1 MTQTPAEPDRAARP
15 SNPTTGES
23 ALTVVI
29 EPPRGLLHI
38 PWRELWDFRDLWWM
52 LSLQQIQVR
61 YRQAVFGGLWALI
74 QPVAA
79 AAAFAVIFRGLVGET
94 QGIPY
99 FLFAYS
105 GMLMWTM
112 VASTVSEGSTS
123 LLKNSLLL
131 TKVYFP
137 RLIMPLSTIG
147 FVILDLVVGLLVL
160 VVFMGWHRQVPGIGV
175 LAVPFVLLGALV
187 CALAV
192 SVLLSAL
199 TVRYRDFRFVV
210 PFGLQMWFFLSPVI
224 YPVKVLGPGL
234 QKIIM
239 MNPMVGWLSAFRACL
254 FGSDFDVMSLLVAC
268 GVTFLIAIAAL
279 VYFRQVE
286 GTFSDIV

>member
-1 MTQTPAEPDRAARP
+1 M
-15 SNPTTGES
+15 
-23 ALTVVI
+23 TVVI
-29 EPPRGLLHI
+29 EPPRGWLRI
-38 PWRELWDFRDLWWM
+38 PWRELWEFRDLWWM

-61 YRQAVFGGLWALI
+61 YRQAVLGGMWALI

-79 AAAFAVIFRGLVGET
+79 AAAFSIIFRELIGET
-94 QGIPY
+94 HGIPY

-105 GMLMWTM
+105 GTLLWTL
-112 VASTVSEGSTS
+112 VSSTVSEGSIS

-137 RLIMPLSTIG
+137 RLIMPLSTVG
-147 FVILDLVVGLLVL
+147 FSTLDLGVGLAVLGVIMGWYRVLPGLEVLIVPVVL
-160 VVFMGWHRQVPGIGV
+160 VGT
-175 LAVPFVLLGALV
+175 LV

-199 TVRYRDFRFVV
+199 TVRFRDFRFVV

-224 YPVKVLGPGL
+224 YPVEVLGTGL
-234 QKIIM
+234 QKIIAI
-239 MNPMVGWLSAFRACL
+239 NPMVGWLSAFRACL
-254 FGSDFDVMSLLVAC
+254 FGSELDLVSLALAA
-268 GVTFLIAIAAL
+268 GVTLLLSVVALI
-279 VYFRQVE
+279 YFRQVE